1 MLAHERSQQYAGP
14 AWAGPEDEKHR
25 CAVSPAVSFRF
36 RCRADAGQQ
45 QRVIGGRSG
54 SADWSNRA
62 GETRAVGVYK
72 RAPARRSPQP
82 VLSASVAHSPSL
94 FSSHVVIR
102 NGGLVVQLWLDGHQ
116 VIPFEICIIN
126 YLFN

>member
-14 AWAGPEDEKHR
+14 TWAGPKDEKHR

-62 GETRAVGVYK
+62 GETRAVGGYK

-82 VLSASVAHSPSL
+82 VPVSQRRSRDRACQHEAPRHQQQGSPP
-94 FSSHVVIR
+94 VPTA
-102 NGGLVVQLWLDGHQ
+102 GEG
-116 VIPFEICIIN
+116 
-126 YLFN
+126 